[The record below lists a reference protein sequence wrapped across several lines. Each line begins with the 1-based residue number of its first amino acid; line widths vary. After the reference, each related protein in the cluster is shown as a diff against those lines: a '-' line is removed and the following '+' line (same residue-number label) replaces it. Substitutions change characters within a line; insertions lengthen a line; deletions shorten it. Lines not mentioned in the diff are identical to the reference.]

1 MTQVQSPLKPFGK
14 RLSTDFCD
22 HEHQPLS
29 SHMIQKRR
37 RYQDENLS
45 PEPENVIED
54 NEDIFRQKRCRQP
67 DGGSFNVP
75 RYTQQQMDEYE
86 QSKNQEV
93 ERMREEMQEY
103 INQKDQE
110 VAAANDEVVML
121 RSQIEQGKGELSRLT
136 QENTVLKHGIR
147 IQQGQVENA
156 QAECEAKY
164 AQERESFIKIS
175 TDAAEHIRRIEAANY
190 SLRVQ
195 LEQMV
200 PSNDMPSTPRW

>member
-103 INQKDQE
+103 INQKDQ
-110 VAAANDEVVML
+110 VSGNSLLSKKIPFDFMISHAFLFPSLFLFCFVVYVFKHTKGSSS
-121 RSQIEQGKGELSRLT
+121 SQ
-136 QENTVLKHGIR
+136 
-147 IQQGQVENA
+147 
-156 QAECEAKY
+156 
-164 AQERESFIKIS
+164 
-175 TDAAEHIRRIEAANY
+175 
-190 SLRVQ
+190 
-195 LEQMV
+195 
-200 PSNDMPSTPRW
+200 